1 MNRHSLLSGVLLLGI
16 IAFLTIASLNA
27 SAEEIITY
35 TTRQGDEIKAIYIPA
50 PDTAMKP
57 TPAIIM
63 LHGCGGLY
71 TSKGEIRSRERAWI
85 DILHAEGYALLL
97 PASFASRGYGYLCK
111 TKNRPVT
118 PEGQRPHDAMGAV
131 QYLAGKPLINPNRI
145 ALLGWSNGAMT
156 GLHTV
161 RKGADAAPASDATD
175 ARTAVVFY
183 PGCIALK
190 RNYPDYEARIPT
202 LIQHGKLDDWTLAK
216 PCQEFVLNAIRSG
229 RGAPMFIDLYSNA
242 YHGFDNP
249 NSKLRTITTKNS
261 VYESGQKEVH
271 VGTNP
276 EARKKAI
283 ARTLEWFRIHL
294 DTSN

>member
-1 MNRHSLLSGVLLLGI
+1 LNGLSALNRALVIGI
-16 IAFLTIASLNA
+16 IAFLTTPSISA
-27 SAEEIITY
+27 SAEEVITY
-35 TTRQGDEIKAIYIPA
+35 TTRQGDEIKAVYIPA
-50 PDTAMKP
+50 PDTVMKP

-71 TSKGEIRSRERAWI
+71 TKKGRIRSRERAWI

-97 PASFASRGYGYLCK
+97 PASLASRGYGYLCK
-111 TKNRPVT
+111 TKNRSVT
-118 PEGQRPHDAMGAV
+118 PEEQRPHDAMGAV
-131 QYLAGKPLINPNRI
+131 QYLAGKAQINPNRI

-161 RKGADAAPASDATD
+161 REGADATPTSDATD

-202 LIQHGKLDDWTLAK
+202 LIQHGELDDWTLAK
-216 PCQEFVLNAIRSG
+216 PCQELVLNAARSG
-229 RGAPMFIDLYSNA
+229 RGAPMFIDIYSNA
-242 YHGFDNP
+242 YHGFDNL
-249 NSKLRTITTKNS
+249 NSKLRAITTKH
-261 VYESGQKEVH
+261 SGYRTGVRTVH
-271 VGTNP
+271 VGTNLD
-276 EARKKAI
+276 ARKKAI